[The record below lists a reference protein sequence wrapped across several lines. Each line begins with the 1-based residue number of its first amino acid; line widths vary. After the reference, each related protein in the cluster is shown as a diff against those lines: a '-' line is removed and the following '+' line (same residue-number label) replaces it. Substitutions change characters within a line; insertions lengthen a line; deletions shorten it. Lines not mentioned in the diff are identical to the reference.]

1 MSSTLTN
8 LEPIYVLDTHALI
21 WYLRDDPQLSPAVRA
36 IFEAA
41 EANRTLLVVP
51 AIVMAE
57 LYYVNLKRGWFADFA
72 SVFSEVIS
80 KPFLRFVAFE
90 HSHVLEFTKDTA
102 VPEMHDRIIV
112 GVARRLG
119 APLLTADIAI
129 STARVVNVI
138 W

>member
-1 MSSTLTN
+1 
-8 LEPIYVLDTHALI
+8 
-21 WYLRDDPQLSPAVRA
+21 LRDDPQLSPSARAVFA
-36 IFEAA
+36 AA
-41 EANRTLLVVP
+41 EANRTLLVVS

-72 SVFSEVIS
+72 SVFNEVVS
-80 KPFLRFVAFE
+80 KPFVRFVALE
-90 HSHVLEFTKDTA
+90 HRHVLEFAKNTA
-102 VPEMHDRIIV
+102 VLEMHDRIIA

-129 STARVVNVI
+129 TTSGIVNVI